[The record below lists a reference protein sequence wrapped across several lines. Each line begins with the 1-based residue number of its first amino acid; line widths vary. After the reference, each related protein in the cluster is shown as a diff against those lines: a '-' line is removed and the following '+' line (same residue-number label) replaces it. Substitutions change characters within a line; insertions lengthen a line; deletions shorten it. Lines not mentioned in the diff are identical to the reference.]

1 MKTPPELPDK
11 PVHPYLDFWPVG
23 FLSGVYQLKTGREKK
38 KVALI
43 AIGIFFFFTIFFASM
58 GNLLVLFNC
67 EEQYDNTP
75 DLECNKN
82 EDILAYR
89 PAKEVYDRYEKG
101 SQSPNVDDGLYFETQ
116 IVLGGYYFCL
126 VMIFCSLYFYITT
139 EISDEKPPEAIK
151 YEKEMEQYQLENK
164 IYEEELKE
172 ELKKDSPF
180 YVGDGSA
187 GSEMKNTCKRCN
199 KIWYLDAEEL
209 KDLEGR
215 LTKSVTIGK
224 QMGGIGMISAMFNP
238 MLAAQTATTMAAN
251 TGALKSLADELNEKS
266 RCPECN
272 SKNIERTLVET
283 DDKVL
288 DKKVKEVAN
297 KSEPSKMQEL
307 EKLSEMKKEGL
318 IDDDEFKQM
327 KKEILGK

>member
-1 MKTPPELPDK
+1 MKTPPELPYK
-11 PVHPYLDFWPVG
+11 PFA
-23 FLSGVYQLKTGREKK
+23 YQLKTGREKK

-67 EEQYDNTP
+67 EKEYDTTP
-75 DLECNKN
+75 DEECNRN

-89 PAKEVYDRYEKG
+89 PSKEVSDRYEKG
-101 SQSPNVDDGLYFETQ
+101 SNVHGDDGQYFGTQ

-126 VMIFCSLYFYITT
+126 IMIFCSLYFYITT

-164 IYEEELKE
+164 IYEE

-318 IDDDEFKQM
+318 IDITEFKQM